1 MYYEA
6 ISVKYIR
13 DYLLE
18 VVFSDGNKGVID
30 LSEYSR
36 RGGVFSPFADVEFF
50 KRVFINPDFGVL
62 TWPGDI
68 DIAPETIYSKITG
81 KPLQKAV

>member
-6 ISVKYIR
+6 VSVKYIR

-18 VVFSDGNKGVID
+18 VAFNDGTKGTADFADYAKRGGIFSDLRDID
-30 LSEYSR
+30 
-36 RGGVFSPFADVEFF
+36 FF
-50 KRVFINPDFGVL
+50 KKVFINSDFGVL

-68 DIAPETIYSKITG
+68 DIAPETVYVKVTG
-81 KPLQKAV
+81 NPLKQAV

>member
-6 ISVKYIR
+6 VSVKYIR

-18 VVFSDGNKGVID
+18 VVFVDGTKGTAD
-30 LSEYSR
+30 FADYAK
-36 RGGVFSPFADVEFF
+36 RGGIFSGFGDIEFF
-50 KRVFINPDFGVL
+50 KKVFINPDCGVL

-68 DIAPETIYSKITG
+68 DIAPETVYTKVTSN
-81 KPLQKAV
+81 PLKQVV